1 MLLLLTFNQQLWWKV
16 LTVVRNQRTDSKMNH
31 TVLRLAG
38 LHTEM
43 SFLGSIGHFMM
54 GLGLP
59 GLLKLRQYMLETLLV
74 ILSYA
79 E

>member
-16 LTVVRNQRTDSKMNH
+16 LTVVRNHSKMNH